1 MSLALRPAAAADAG
15 RLLDWVNRPDSL
27 AAKLATSGVI
37 DPAAHRAWLSGR
49 LARPD
54 CMIWIIERDRA
65 AVGQVRIERKGADF
79 EIDVYLEPAERR
91 RSVASEAVGAALAAH
106 AARFPG
112 VAVLARVKP
121 DNLASQ
127 RLFARLGFALIARA
141 GDHLVYRHDQD
152 VRNVA
157 P

>member
-1 MSLALRPAAAADAG
+1 MRLALRPAAAADAAL
-15 RLLDWVNRPDSL
+15 LLDWVNRPDSL
-27 AAKLATSGVI
+27 AGKLATAGPI
-37 DPAAHRAWLSGR
+37 DPSSHRAWLADR
-49 LARPD
+49 LARAD

-65 AVGQVRIERKGADF
+65 PVGQVRIERKAADF
-79 EIDVYLEPAERR
+79 EVDVYVEPGARR
-91 RSVASEAVGAALAAH
+91 RSVAREAVGAALAAH